1 MDPNT
6 PSGVSLLS
14 EMVTS
19 ELERMDIG
27 DLNDT
32 QRSAVEKLLREIED
46 EDNQD
51 AELSGEE
58 PETNEEDPDADPED
72 EDVDNDEEELLPGQ
86 ERTAKEKRIFQL
98 KFKNV
103 MKAVRDAR
111 FGGFEALLR
120 HWTRADKLQY
130 RSATY
135 RRRVRRIQS
144 VLWREKLVSTKQIR
158 SELKKLVSMPI
169 FDKYKPENS
178 MKQVELNEINEI
190 IRKTAPTWYAMIN
203 DELLPNDRA
212 NWAEVKQRFK
222 NKYDLIAK
230 RSVIMTTTVVHSIAK
245 QRANWMPKALGL
257 LLVTGGVKSRLISV
271 LNRAGLV
278 SGFKTLQALQ
288 ESNADEHIRAVVEM
302 AKDPQVLIAYDNF
315 CRQEQKNEQVVGQ
328 KNEQKNM
335 TTSLIAKCQYIH
347 KNINKGMVNW
357 KTPLLAKSIIRN
369 LGSRDTVGDILARG
383 KQSAKHLAAQDTQA
397 DA

>member
-19 ELERMDIG
+19 ELERIDIG

-72 EDVDNDEEELLPGQ
+72 KDVNNDEEELLPGQ

-158 SELKKLVSMPI
+158 SELKKLVSMPF

-369 LGSRDTVGDILARG
+369 LGSKDTVGDILARG

>member
-158 SELKKLVSMPI
+158 SELKKLVSMPF

-369 LGSRDTVGDILARG
+369 LGSKDTVGDILARG